1 VIFEA
6 GSVLTI
12 KTSVM
17 KEIQCSLDIR
27 VTEER
32 VLLFAQLYEETFPK
46 VAKFVANRGG
56 TFDDAKDIFHDALV
70 ILYEKARDERLVFES
85 PERYLIGIAK
95 HLWVRKFNDDHKKV
109 GLDEM
114 EKTISIPAD
123 YYESG
128 ESALTSLLELTGRK
142 CLQLLRAFYYDS
154 LPLEQIKSTFGFS
167 TTHSASAQKFK
178 CIEKM
183 RNIIREKSM
192 GYEDFA

>member
-1 VIFEA
+1 M
-6 GSVLTI
+6 T
-12 KTSVM
+12 
-17 KEIQCSLDIR
+17 EIQCSLDIR
-27 VTEER
+27 VAEER
-32 VLLFAQLYEETFPK
+32 ALLFGQLYEDTFPK

-56 TFDDAKDIFHDALV
+56 TFDDAKDIFQDALV
-70 ILYEKARDERLVFES
+70 VLYEKSTSEKPVFES

-95 HLWVRKFNDDHKKV
+95 HLWIRKFNDDYKKV

-114 EKTISIPAD
+114 EKAISIPED

-128 ESALTSLLELTGRK
+128 ENPLTSLLELTGRK

-154 LPLEQIKSTFGFS
+154 LPLGQIKTAFGFS
-167 TTHSASAQKFK
+167 TTHSVSAQKFK

-183 RNIIREKSM
+183 RNIIQEKSM